1 MAEKIVKDLWTGE
14 HIVYENDNG
23 TTYVNSKAS
32 IFKKAKGSSEVT
44 QPNQQESTLP
54 EVSSLDLEPKSAR
67 DLGRGLFCGAFSFI
81 FFCILF
87 GLVIIGG
94 IILFVL
100 GINWLASIL

>member
-1 MAEKIVKDLWTGE
+1 MSEKIVKDLWTGE

-32 IFKKAKGSSEVT
+32 VFKKTKGSSEVKSS
-44 QPNQQESTLP
+44 QEDNTLP
-54 EVSSLDLEPKSAR
+54 EVSSLDLEPVSAR
-67 DLGRGLFCGAFSFI
+67 DFGRGLFGGALSFI
-81 FFCILF
+81 VLCVVF
-87 GLVIIGG
+87 GAVIIGG

>member
-14 HIVYENDNG
+14 HIVYETDNG

-32 IFKKAKGSSEVT
+32 VFKKAKDSSEASVS
-44 QPNQQESTLP
+44 PQEEHTP
-54 EVSSLDLEPKSAR
+54 VVSSLDLEPVSAR
-67 DLGRGLFCGAFSFI
+67 DLGRGLFWSALSFI
-81 FFCILF
+81 VLCVLF
-87 GLVIIGG
+87 GAAIIGG